1 MPTLEQQQPL
11 WMFAAVQSS
20 SVRVYQQHLCAMLPL
35 RLALTPF
42 YAVDCF
48 VARQAGRRNRGS
60 AVSWGAAAMGGGGWS
75 GASQGIRCSTD
86 DAVVTA
92 C

>member
-20 SVRVYQQHLCAMLPL
+20 SVRVYQQRLCAMLPL

-60 AVSWGAAAMGGGGWS
+60 AVSWGAAAMGWGWS
-75 GASQGIRCSTD
+75 SASQGIRCSTD